1 MSTVT
6 VFGAGAWGSTM
17 AQVLNDAGNDVLLW
31 GRSEDV
37 IAEINSAHTNKKYL
51 GSHELPLSLKATT
64 DLAQAFAHSHIY
76 VLAIPA
82 QQLRVTLQ
90 EWKPFF
96 SSDSIIVSTLKGIE
110 ISTQM
115 RMTEVIEDVLGPHAI
130 ALITGPNLADELVL
144 RQPAGAVAAAPT
156 QELADQMRD
165 LFRTP
170 YYRVYTDEL
179 VLRQPAGAVAAA
191 PTQELADQMRDLFR
205 TPYYRVYTSVDVMGC
220 ELAGAIKSVIALAVG
235 ISIGMG
241 FGENTQAM
249 LITRGLNEVARL
261 CAAHGS
267 DPLSAAGL
275 AGMGDL
281 VASCGSPLSRNR
293 TFGEVLGRTG
303 SMAQASEQV
312 AKTVEGVASAGAVA
326 EIAHRVGIEV
336 PVIEAV
342 GEIVSEQLTPAA
354 ALQKLMEIT
363 TKAENFI
370 R

>member
-1 MSTVT
+1 MSKVT

-17 AQVLNDAGNDVLLW
+17 AQVLSDAGNEVLLW
-31 GRSEDV
+31 GRSAEV
-37 IAEINSAHTNKKYL
+37 ISEINSSHTNRKYL
-51 GSHELPLSLKATT
+51 QGHVLPDAIVATT
-64 DLAQAFAHSHIY
+64 ELTEAFNFSDIY
-76 VLAIPA
+76 ILAIPA
-82 QQLRVTLQ
+82 QQLRSTLQ
-90 EWKPFF
+90 DWKGHFGK
-96 SSDSIIVSTLKGIE
+96 DCTIVSTLKGIE

-115 RMTEVIEDVLGPHAI
+115 RMTEVIADVLGSHRVAI
-130 ALITGPNLADELVL
+130 ITGPNLADELVL
-144 RQPAGAVAAAPT
+144 RQPAGAVVAAPT
-156 QELADQMRD
+156 IELAEQI
-165 LFRTP
+165 
-170 YYRVYTDEL
+170 
-179 VLRQPAGAVAAA
+179 
-191 PTQELADQMRDLFR
+191 RDLFR
-205 TPYYRVYTSVDVMGC
+205 TPYYRVYTSIDVMGC

-303 SMAQASEQV
+303 SMAKARAEV

-342 GEIVSEQLTPAA
+342 GDIVSELLTPEAA
-354 ALQKLMEIT
+354 FQKLMEIT

>member
-1 MSTVT
+1 MSRVT

-17 AQVLNDAGNDVLLW
+17 AQVLSDAGNEVLLW
-31 GRSEDV
+31 GRSDQV
-37 IAEINSAHTNKKYL
+37 IAEINATHTNVKYL
-51 GSHELPLSLKATT
+51 DTHVLPSEIIATT
-64 DLAQAFAHSHIY
+64 DLAAAFNYSQLYI
-76 VLAIPA
+76 LAIPA
-82 QQLRVTLQ
+82 QQLRTTLQ
-90 EWKPFF
+90 EWKSYFGE
-96 SSDSIIVSTLKGIE
+96 SCTIVSTLKGIE

-115 RMTEVIEDVLGPHAI
+115 RMTEVIEDVLGPRKVAI
-130 ALITGPNLADELVL
+130 ITGPNLADELVL
-144 RQPAGAVAAAPT
+144 RQPAGAVVAAST
-156 QELADQMRD
+156 IELAEQIRD
-165 LFRTP
+165 LF
-170 YYRVYTDEL
+170 D
-179 VLRQPAGAVAAA
+179 
-191 PTQELADQMRDLFR
+191 
-205 TPYYRVYTSVDVMGC
+205 TPYYRVYTSIDVMGC

-241 FGENTQAM
+241 YGENTQAM

-293 TFGEVLGRTG
+293 TFGEALGRTG
-303 SMAQASEQV
+303 SMAKAREEV
-312 AKTVEGVASAGAVA
+312 AKTVEGVASARAVA
-326 EIAHRVGIEV
+326 EIAHRVGVEV

-342 GEIVSEQLTPAA
+342 GDIVSEELTPKA
-354 ALQKLMEIT
+354 ALQRLMEIT

>member
-115 RMTEVIEDVLGPHAI
+115 RMTEVIEDVLGPHSIAI
-130 ALITGPNLADELVL
+130 ITGPNLADELVL
-144 RQPAGAVAAAPT
+144 RQPAGAV
-156 QELADQMRD
+156 
-165 LFRTP
+165 
-170 YYRVYTDEL
+170 
-179 VLRQPAGAVAAA
+179 VAAA
-191 PTQELADQMRDLFR
+191 TQELADQMRDLFR

-303 SMAQASEQV
+303 SMAQAREQV

-326 EIAHRVGIEV
+326 EIAHRVGVEV

>member
-17 AQVLNDAGNDVLLW
+17 AQVLSDAGNDVLLW
-31 GRSEDV
+31 GRSKDV

-51 GSHELPLSLKATT
+51 GKHELPLSLQATT

-82 QQLRVTLQ
+82 QQLRLTLE

-96 SSDSIIVSTLKGIE
+96 STDSIIVSTLKGIE

-115 RMTEVIEDVLGPHAI
+115 RMTEVIQDVLGPRPIAI
-130 ALITGPNLADELVL
+130 ITGPNLADELVL
-144 RQPAGAVAAAPT
+144 RQPAGAVAAAAT
-156 QELADQMRD
+156 QELADR
-165 LFRTP
+165 
-170 YYRVYTDEL
+170 
-179 VLRQPAGAVAAA
+179 
-191 PTQELADQMRDLFR
+191 MRDLFR

-293 TFGEVLGRTG
+293 TFGEALGRTG
-303 SMAQASEQV
+303 SMAQAREQV

>member
-37 IAEINSAHTNKKYL
+37 ITEINSAHTNKKYL

-64 DLAQAFAHSHIY
+64 DLAQAFAHSSIY

-96 SSDSIIVSTLKGIE
+96 ASDSIIVSTVKGIE

-115 RMTEVIEDVLGPHAI
+115 RMTEVIEDVLGPHSIAI
-130 ALITGPNLADELVL
+130 ITGPNLA
-144 RQPAGAVAAAPT
+144 
-156 QELADQMRD
+156 
-165 LFRTP
+165 
-170 YYRVYTDEL
+170 DEL

-303 SMAQASEQV
+303 SMAQAIEQV

-326 EIAHRVGIEV
+326 EIAHRVGVEV

>member
-37 IAEINSAHTNKKYL
+37 IAEINSTHTNKKYL
-51 GSHELPLSLKATT
+51 GSHELPLSLQATT
-64 DLAQAFAHSHIY
+64 DLAQAFAHSRIY

-82 QQLRVTLQ
+82 QQLRATLQ

-130 ALITGPNLADELVL
+130 AIITGPNLA
-144 RQPAGAVAAAPT
+144 
-156 QELADQMRD
+156 
-165 LFRTP
+165 
-170 YYRVYTDEL
+170 DEL

-303 SMAQASEQV
+303 SMAQARELV

>member
-1 MSTVT
+1 MKKVT

-17 AQVLNDAGNDVLLW
+17 AQVLSDAGNDVLLW
-31 GRSEDV
+31 GRSADV
-37 IAEINSAHTNKKYL
+37 IAEINGAHTNTKYL
-51 GSHELPLSLKATT
+51 SSHTLPENIKATT
-64 DLAQAFAHSHIY
+64 DLKEAFDFSDTY

-82 QQLRVTLQ
+82 QQLRTTLQ
-90 EWKPFF
+90 EWKPYFAA
-96 SSDSIIVSTLKGIE
+96 DSVIVSTLKGIE

-115 RMTEVIEDVLGPHAI
+115 RMTEVIEDVLGPHKIAI
-130 ALITGPNLADELVL
+130 ITGPNLADELVL

-156 QELADQMRD
+156 IELAESIRN
-165 LFRTP
+165 
-170 YYRVYTDEL
+170 
-179 VLRQPAGAVAAA
+179 
-191 PTQELADQMRDLFR
+191 LFR
-205 TPYYRVYTSVDVMGC
+205 TPYYRVYTSIDVMGC
-220 ELAGAIKSVIALAVG
+220 ELSGAIKSVIALAVG

-293 TFGEVLGRTG
+293 TFGEVIGRTG
-303 SMAQASEQV
+303 SMQEARQQV
-312 AKTVEGVASAGAVA
+312 AKTVEGVASAGAVV
-326 EIAHRVGIEV
+326 EIAHRVGVEV

-342 GEIVSEQLTPAA
+342 AEIVSEQLSPAA

>member
-1 MSTVT
+1 MANRVT

-17 AQVLNDAGNDVLLW
+17 AQVLHDAGNEVLLW
-31 GRSEDV
+31 GRSDDV
-37 IAEINSAHTNKKYL
+37 VSEINTAHTNKKYL
-51 GSHELPLSLKATT
+51 DGHVLPTELRATS
-64 DLAQAFAHSHIY
+64 DLQEAFSFSTTY

-82 QQLRVTLQ
+82 QQLRAMLA
-90 EWKPFF
+90 EWKPLVAPGAT
-96 SSDSIIVSTLKGIE
+96 IISTLKGIE

-115 RMTEVIEDVLGPHAI
+115 RMTEIIEEIWETNKVGV
-130 ALITGPNLADELVL
+130 ITGPNLADELVL

-156 QELADQMRD
+156 QELADFIRS

-170 YYRVYTDEL
+170 YYRT
-179 VLRQPAGAVAAA
+179 
-191 PTQELADQMRDLFR
+191 
-205 TPYYRVYTSVDVMGC
+205 YTSTDVMGC
-220 ELAGAIKSVIALAVG
+220 ELAGAIKSVIALSVG

-241 FGENTQAM
+241 YGENTQAM

-267 DPLSAAGL
+267 DPLTAAGL

-303 SMAQASEQV
+303 SMEQTRAQV
-312 AKTVEGVASAGAVA
+312 AKTVEGVASAGAVV
-326 EIAHRVGIEV
+326 EIAHRVGVEV
-336 PVIEAV
+336 PVIESVAD
-342 GEIVSEQLTPAA
+342 IVSGNLTPDE
-354 ALQKLMEIT
+354 ALTRLMEIT

>member
-1 MSTVT
+1 
-6 VFGAGAWGSTM
+6 M

-64 DLAQAFAHSHIY
+64 DLAQAFAHSSIY

-96 SSDSIIVSTLKGIE
+96 ASDSVIVSTLKGIE

-130 ALITGPNLADELVL
+130 AIITGPNLADELVL

-156 QELADQMRD
+156 QELADK
-165 LFRTP
+165 
-170 YYRVYTDEL
+170 
-179 VLRQPAGAVAAA
+179 
-191 PTQELADQMRDLFR
+191 MRDLFR

-303 SMAQASEQV
+303 SMAQAREQV

>member
-37 IAEINSAHTNKKYL
+37 IAEINSAHTNEKYL
-51 GSHELPLSLKATT
+51 GKHELPYTLQATT

-82 QQLRVTLQ
+82 QQLRLTLE

-96 SSDSIIVSTLKGIE
+96 KADSIIVSTLKGIE

-115 RMTEVIEDVLGPHAI
+115 RMTEVIEDVLGPHAVAI
-130 ALITGPNLADELVL
+130 ITGPNLADELVL
-144 RQPAGAVAAAPT
+144 RQPAGAVAAAAT
-156 QELADQMRD
+156 QELADQI
-165 LFRTP
+165 
-170 YYRVYTDEL
+170 
-179 VLRQPAGAVAAA
+179 
-191 PTQELADQMRDLFR
+191 RDLFR

-220 ELAGAIKSVIALAVG
+220 ELSGAIKSVIALAVG

-303 SMAQASEQV
+303 SMAQAREQV

-326 EIAHRVGIEV
+326 EIAHRVGVEV

>member
-1 MSTVT
+1 MGKRVT

-17 AQVLNDAGNDVLLW
+17 AQVLHDAGNEVLLW
-31 GRSEDV
+31 GRSHDV
-37 IAEINSAHTNKKYL
+37 VAEINGAHTNTKYL
-51 GSHELPLSLKATT
+51 GGHLLPADLKATS
-64 DLAQAFAHSHIY
+64 DLEAAFTHSSIY

-82 QQLRVTLQ
+82 QQLRTTLI
-90 EWKPFF
+90 EWKPYVPANAVV
-96 SSDSIIVSTLKGIE
+96 VSTLKGIE

-115 RMTEVIEDVLGPHAI
+115 RMTEIIEEIWEINQVGV
-130 ALITGPNLADELVL
+130 ITGPNLADELVL
-144 RQPAGAVAAAPT
+144 RQPAGAVAAASR
-156 QELADQMRD
+156 QDLADLIRE

-170 YYRVYTDEL
+170 YYRT
-179 VLRQPAGAVAAA
+179 
-191 PTQELADQMRDLFR
+191 
-205 TPYYRVYTSVDVMGC
+205 YTSTDVMGC
-220 ELAGAIKSVIALAVG
+220 ELAGAIKSVIALSVG

-267 DPLSAAGL
+267 DPLTAAGL

-303 SMAQASEQV
+303 SMEETRQLV
-312 AKTVEGVASAGAVA
+312 AKTVEGVASAGAVV
-326 EIAHRVGIEV
+326 EIAHRVGVEV
-336 PVIEAV
+336 PVIESVAD
-342 GEIVSEQLTPAA
+342 IVNGSLTPEA
-354 ALQKLMEIT
+354 ALQRLMEIT

>member
-1 MSTVT
+1 
-6 VFGAGAWGSTM
+6 M
-17 AQVLNDAGNDVLLW
+17 AQVLSDAGNDVLLW
-31 GRSEDV
+31 GRSADV
-37 IAEINSAHTNKKYL
+37 IAEINGAHTNTKYL
-51 GSHELPLSLKATT
+51 SSHTLPENIKATT
-64 DLAQAFAHSHIY
+64 DLKEAFDFSDTY

-82 QQLRVTLQ
+82 QQLRTTLQ
-90 EWKPFF
+90 EWKPYFAA
-96 SSDSIIVSTLKGIE
+96 DSVIVSTLKGIE

-115 RMTEVIEDVLGPHAI
+115 RMTEVIEDVLGPHKIAI
-130 ALITGPNLADELVL
+130 ITGPNLADELVL

-156 QELADQMRD
+156 IELAESIRN
-165 LFRTP
+165 
-170 YYRVYTDEL
+170 
-179 VLRQPAGAVAAA
+179 
-191 PTQELADQMRDLFR
+191 LFR
-205 TPYYRVYTSVDVMGC
+205 TPYYRVYTSIDVMGC
-220 ELAGAIKSVIALAVG
+220 ELSGAIKSVIALAVG

-293 TFGEVLGRTG
+293 TFGEVIGRTG
-303 SMAQASEQV
+303 SMQEARQQV
-312 AKTVEGVASAGAVA
+312 AKTVEGVASAGAVV
-326 EIAHRVGIEV
+326 EIAHRVGVEV

-342 GEIVSEQLTPAA
+342 AEIVSEQLSPAA

>member
-1 MSTVT
+1 V
-6 VFGAGAWGSTM
+6 V
-17 AQVLNDAGNDVLLW
+17 
-31 GRSEDV
+31 
-37 IAEINSAHTNKKYL
+37 
-51 GSHELPLSLKATT
+51 
-64 DLAQAFAHSHIY
+64 
-76 VLAIPA
+76 
-82 QQLRVTLQ
+82 
-90 EWKPFF
+90 
-96 SSDSIIVSTLKGIE
+96 
-110 ISTQM
+110 
-115 RMTEVIEDVLGPHAI
+115 
-130 ALITGPNLADELVL
+130 
-144 RQPAGAVAAAPT
+144 AAPT
-156 QELADQMRD
+156 IELAEEI
-165 LFRTP
+165 
-170 YYRVYTDEL
+170 RV
-179 VLRQPAGAVAAA
+179 
-191 PTQELADQMRDLFR
+191 LFR
-205 TPYYRVYTSVDVMGC
+205 TPYYRVYTSIDVMGC

-275 AGMGDL
+275 AGMGDV

-293 TFGEVLGRTG
+293 TFGEALGRTG
-303 SMAQASEQV
+303 SMAQARENV

-342 GEIVSEQLTPAA
+342 GDIVSEQLTPEAA
-354 ALQKLMEIT
+354 FQKLMEIT